1 MARLTILLVSLLLS
15 TASFARDWSGF
26 SSVSNLQIYD
36 GAMISFALADN
47 TIQTDTCQTN
57 NQIFYV
63 DMANLTYPD
72 FTLSM
77 LLAAQTADM
86 RVRVLPTAGGS
97 CVSGGAMIGSV
108 VFEN

>member
-1 MARLTILLVSLLLS
+1 MARLTMLLILVLLS
-15 TASFARDWSGF
+15 TSSFARDWSGF

-36 GAMISFALADN
+36 GTMISFALSDN

-63 DMANLTYPD
+63 DMASLNYPD

-77 LLAAQTADM
+77 LLAAQTAGM
-86 RVRVLPTAGGS
+86 RIRVLPSTGGS
-97 CVSGGAMIGSV
+97 CLSGGAMIGSV
-108 VFEN
+108 VYEN